1 MTPRHICRD
10 IGVQPLP
17 PSQKRVLLRF
27 FDENFSPTLRYKVYY
42 INFFPQSTITSF
54 TKYSTNYL
62 GITANMTARHI
73 CRDFGVQTLPPSQ
86 KHAFFGFRRE
96 RFTNLEI

>member
-1 MTPRHICRD
+1 MHYY
-10 IGVQPLP
+10 
-17 PSQKRVLLRF
+17 S
-27 FDENFSPTLRYKVYY
+27 YY

-86 KHAFFGFRRE
+86 KRVFFGFSTRT
-96 RFTNLEI
+96 FH